1 MTALQGKRVLVTGA
15 SGFIGTALARRLARE
30 GAEVHGVSRLARAGG
45 DCARWWQ
52 ADLADVG
59 QARRVFEAVQPE
71 LVFNLGSLVTG
82 RRDLEIVLPIFQA
95 TLAATVNLLVAAT
108 ERGVSRVLHAGSM
121 EEPQPDGAW
130 PVCPSPYAAAKLGAG
145 AYARMFH
152 ALYGT
157 PSVWLRIF
165 MVYGPGQSDRAKLVP
180 YSVLSLL
187 RGEAP
192 VVNSGARRVDWIYID
207 DVVDAILAAA
217 VADGIDGRT
226 LDVGSGHLVTVGEVV
241 AEIARIVGKPPEPRQ
256 GVPDRPLQSESV
268 ADVESTAVAIG
279 WRPSTTLKEGLRRTV
294 EWYRAQPPPPVGAG

>member
-30 GAEVHGVSRLARAGG
+30 GAVVHGVSRLARAGG

-59 QARRVFEAVQPE
+59 QARRVFEAVRPE

-121 EEPQPDGAW
+121 EEPQPDGTW

-217 VADGIDGRT
+217 VAGGIDGRT